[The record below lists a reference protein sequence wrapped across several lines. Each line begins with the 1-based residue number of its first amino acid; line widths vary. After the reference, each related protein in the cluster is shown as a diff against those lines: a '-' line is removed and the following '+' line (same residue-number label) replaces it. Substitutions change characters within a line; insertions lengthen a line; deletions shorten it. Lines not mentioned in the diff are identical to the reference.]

1 MHRYTHAQFKMILLT
16 FIVMLMI
23 ITNVEDDETV
33 IVSKIFKDSLSVSVS
48 LVWGLGH
55 NVSVMAIFKKKDDT
69 TPIFFN
75 LSSSCKAI
83 K

>member
-1 MHRYTHAQFKMILLT
+1 MHRYTHTHAQFKMILLT

-33 IVSKIFKDSLSVSVS
+33 IVSKIFKDSLSVS

-55 NVSVMAIFKKKDDT
+55 NVSVMAIFKKRT
-69 TPIFFN
+69 TRPRFF
-75 LSSSCKAI
+75 
-83 K
+83 